1 MLETNTVDGFVWESL
16 WKETSVASNT
26 IIIVNKVICI
36 LRVDFPWFHM
46 GLALLFA
53 AVRLFCEAMH
63 FVVFHVNI
71 YIQSF

>member
-1 MLETNTVDGFVWESL
+1 MLETNTVDGVVWESL
-16 WKETSVASNT
+16 WKETSFASNT

-36 LRVDFPWFHM
+36 LRHDFPRFHV

-53 AVRLFCEAMH
+53 AVRLFSEALQ
-63 FVVFHVNI
+63 FAVWHVNI